1 MLFALLAAV
10 GLFTPPASWQA
21 CKPDNTSDYVQVGFV
36 GKGSG
41 LYTPSLTLTSEPVD
55 CSLQEYVKAVKAIH
69 LEEPTNKWHDLGNF
83 QAKAGR
89 GKLIQ
94 ITGPSPVGE
103 TAVLQALFVK
113 DQTAYVVTAGVLK
126 EDLVQC
132 KDDILAAFRSFD
144 VQPDLWSKVEDAT
157 LRSKLV
163 SAFDSLS
170 KEKWGDFQEL
180 VKAATPQCGSYWQ
193 YLVLQSAQP
202 KVNP

>member
-1 MLFALLAAV
+1 MFFVFLAAI

-21 CKPDNTSDYVQVGFV
+21 CKPNNTSDYVHVGFV

-41 LYTPSLTLTSEPVD
+41 LYAPSLTLATEPVD

-69 LEEPTNKWHDLGNF
+69 LEEPNNKWHDLGAI
-83 QAKAGR
+83 QAKIGR

-94 ITGPSPVGE
+94 ITSPSPHGE
-103 TAVLQALFVK
+103 TVVLQALFVK
-113 DQTAYVVTAGVLK
+113 DRMAYVVTAGVLK

-132 KDDILAAFRSFD
+132 KNEILAAFRSFD
-144 VQPDLWSKVEDAT
+144 VQPDLWSSVEDVS
-157 LRSKLV
+157 LRSKLA

-170 KEKWGDFQEL
+170 KETWSEFQEL
-180 VKAATPQCGSYWQ
+180 VKTATPQCGNYWQ

-202 KVNP
+202 KVTP

>member
-21 CKPDNTSDYVQVGFV
+21 CKPKDSSNYVQVGFV
-36 GKGSG
+36 GQGSG
-41 LYTPSLTLTSEPVD
+41 LYAPSLTLATEPVD
-55 CSLQEYVKAVKAIH
+55 CSLQDYVKAVKAIH
-69 LEEPTNKWHDLGNF
+69 LEEPTNKWHDLGSI
-83 QAKAGR
+83 QAKGAK

-94 ITGPSPVGE
+94 ITSPSPYGE

-113 DQTAYVVTAGVLK
+113 DETAYVITAGVLK

-144 VQPDLWSKVEDAT
+144 VQPDLWSQIEDAP

-163 SAFDSLS
+163 SAFEALS
-170 KEKWGDFQEL
+170 KESWNDFQQL
-180 VKAATPQCGSYWQ
+180 VSQATPQCGGYWQ

-202 KVNP
+202 KVAP